1 MFSHEKVVIE
11 LASNTGSYLAIDIG
25 GTQLR
30 GFESISGSEFAGT
43 GVTHSSSLALDLAKN
58 IAAAIPENISEID
71 TVVLSLAAIP
81 QSAEEQQLM
90 AAAILQRVRF
100 SKLVIASD
108 TKAAALSGD
117 SFADLT
123 IAVGTGITALVKTEK
138 ENFELTGHGYLIG
151 DEASGFWIG
160 RSGLNAALRADE
172 GRGPDTSLL
181 KSAIDFYQV
190 PAIALADHLHQLP
203 SPVAQVAAFAPSVVA
218 AATAGDAEALF
229 VISQAANEI
238 AVLIEVAIER
248 AGIKTVSLVGGAIP
262 HGQLLHN
269 QVLAASQSLEI
280 EFKPDS
286 AEPLKGACRIAEDIE
301 LQSELIV
308 ISAMEL
314 DPKIWSKLYLLSAQK
329 LLGQVAV
336 SQQKSVTECVKLFAD
351 ALASG
356 KMIHTFGTGHSHLLA
371 EEIFYRAGGLAAI
384 YPILDERLMLHKE
397 VVKGSQTERLPGLAQ
412 ELLNKHSIASGDVVI
427 VISNS
432 GGNQVTIDLL
442 KLAQSLGAKVIALT
456 SLNHAASKSARSNA
470 AEKIHQLADV
480 VLDNSGVVGD
490 ALVRVAGSSMSAGPT
505 STVIGGALLQ
515 SVVVGTVAECLRRGI
530 QPEIFLS
537 SNLAG
542 GDENNAAIFEKYR
555 SLIDLYN

>member
-1 MFSHEKVVIE
+1 MK
-11 LASNTGSYLAIDIG
+11 LASIPDSYIAIDAG
-25 GTQLR
+25 GTRLR
-30 GFESISGSEFAGT
+30 GFESVTRTEFTGN
-43 GVTHSSSLALDLAKN
+43 GVTHSNSLALDLAQN
-58 IAAAIPENISEID
+58 ISIAIPENILEID
-71 TVVLSLAAIP
+71 TLVMSLAAIP
-81 QSAEEQQLM
+81 QNIEEQELM

-100 SKLVIASD
+100 EKLVIVSD
-108 TKAAALSGD
+108 TKAAALSGQ

-123 IAVGTGITALVKTEK
+123 IAVGTGITALVKTTK
-138 ENFELTGHGYLIG
+138 DNFELTGHGYLIG

-190 PAIALADHLHQLP
+190 PAKALADHLHQLS
-203 SPVAQVAAFAPSVVA
+203 SPVTQVAAFAPSVVA
-218 AATAGDAEALF
+218 AAVAGDAEALF
-229 VISQAANEI
+229 IISQAANEI

-248 AGIKTVSLVGGAIP
+248 AEIKTVALVGGAIP

-269 QVLAASQSLEI
+269 QVLAASQNLEI
-280 EFKPDS
+280 EFKSDS
-286 AEPLKGACRIAEDIE
+286 AEPLRGACRIAEEIQ
-301 LQSELIV
+301 LQSDLVVLTPSEI
-308 ISAMEL
+308 ET
-314 DPKIWSKLYLLSAQK
+314 KIWSKLYLLSAQK
-329 LLGQVAV
+329 LLSQVAI
-336 SQQKSVTECVKLFAD
+336 SQQKSVTESVNLFSD
-351 ALASG
+351 ALAQG

-384 YPILDERLMLHKE
+384 YPILDERLMLHKD

-412 ELLNKHSIASGDVVI
+412 ELLTKHPIASGDVVV

-432 GGNQVTIDLL
+432 GGNQVTIDLV
-442 KLAQSLGAKVIALT
+442 KLAQGLGAKVIALT
-456 SLNHAASKSARSNA
+456 SLNHASSKSARSNA

-490 ALVRVAGSSMSAGPT
+490 ALVRVAGSPMSAGPT

-515 SVVVGTVAECLRRGI
+515 SIVVGTVAECLKRGI